1 MNVPSKHVNQGE
13 EEMSKKVLTV
23 ISFLLI
29 ATLVLAACA
38 PTAAPETPAPAEPAQ
53 LPTQPPGAEPAQPT
67 QPPAAEPTQ
76 PPAQPAPDETVITV
90 WSQWEGRYL
99 DAIQQVFRDYESQN
113 PGVRIVLEQPENVND
128 ALRVAIPAG
137 EGPDIIAWANDQIGT
152 QALAGNIAPLDDYGI
167 DMAFL
172 DNTYEPA
179 AVNGVVWQDMIW
191 GLPEAQE
198 GIALV
203 YNRAAADEADFPS
216 DPLDFQDLLA
226 KAEAYYQENNAYL
239 FCNQALGGQDAYH
252 VAPIYFGH
260 GVPEYVDDQ
269 GNAYLDTDEAL
280 AAGEFLVDLS
290 AVHPSETSHE
300 ICRTMLFEGQ
310 AAAWWTGPW
319 AIADL
324 EAEGI
329 DYGILPMGRPFAG
342 IKVLLLSQNAVD
354 RGNAET
360 AVDIMRYF
368 TGSEAAKQ
376 MSLANKTIPANT
388 QALNDPEVQAL
399 PTLAG
404 FGEALNLAV
413 PMANTPYAGAQWG
426 PVGDATLAI
435 WTGVQEPGQALA
447 DAQAAIDT
455 AIEGMR

>member
-1 MNVPSKHVNQGE
+1 
-13 EEMSKKVLTV
+13 
-23 ISFLLI
+23 
-29 ATLVLAACA
+29 
-38 PTAAPETPAPAEPAQ
+38 
-53 LPTQPPGAEPAQPT
+53 
-67 QPPAAEPTQ
+67 
-76 PPAQPAPDETVITV
+76 
-90 WSQWEGRYL
+90 
-99 DAIQQVFRDYESQN
+99 
-113 PGVRIVLEQPENVND
+113 LEQPENVND

-172 DNTYEPA
+172 DSTFEPA
-179 AVNGVVWQDMIW
+179 GVNGVVWQDMIW
-191 GLPEAQE
+191 GLPESQE

-203 YNRAAADEADFPS
+203 YNRAAADAADFPT
-216 DPLDFQDLLA
+216 DPLDFEELLA
-226 KAEAYYQENNAYL
+226 KAQSYYQENNAYL

-269 GNAYLDTDEAL
+269 GEVYLNTPEAR
-280 AAGEFLVDLS
+280 AAGEFLVQLRE
-290 AVHPSETSHE
+290 VHPSETSHE

-324 EAEGI
+324 EAEGV

-354 RGNAET
+354 RGNAEV
-360 AVDIMRYF
+360 AVDVMRFF
-368 TGSEAAKQ
+368 TSYESARN

-388 QALNDPEVQAL
+388 QALNDPEIQSL

-435 WTGVQEPGQALA
+435 WTGAQTPEQALV
-447 DAQAAIDT
+447 DAQT
-455 AIEGMR
+455 AVENAVEGMR

>member
-1 MNVPSKHVNQGE
+1 
-13 EEMSKKVLTV
+13 MSKKVLTV
-23 ISFLLI
+23 ISFLLV

-38 PTAAPETPAPAEPAQ
+38 PA
-53 LPTQPPGAEPAQPT
+53 AEPAQPT
-67 QPPAAEPTQ
+67 QPAQ
-76 PPAQPAPDETVITV
+76 PPAQPTDPTPPAQPPAQPPAGDETVIVV
-90 WSQWEGRYL
+90 WSQWEGTYL
-99 DAIQQVFRDYESQN
+99 NAIQQVFRDYESQN
-113 PGVRIVLEQPENVND
+113 PGVRIDLQQPENVND

-152 QALAGNIAPLDDYGI
+152 QALAGNIAPLGDYGI

-172 DNTYEPA
+172 ESTYEPA
-179 AVNGVVWQDMIW
+179 GVNGVVWQDQIW

-216 DPLDFQDLLA
+216 DPLDFEDLLA
-226 KAEAYYQENNAYL
+226 KAQAYYEENNAYL
-239 FCNQALGGQDAYH
+239 FCNQALGGEDAYH

-280 AAGEFLVDLS
+280 AAGQFLEALRPY
-290 AVHPSETSHE
+290 HPSETSHE

-310 AAAWWTGPW
+310 AAAWGTGPG

-324 EAEGI
+324 EAEGV

-354 RGNAET
+354 RGNAEV
-360 AVDIMRYF
+360 AVDVMRYF
-368 TGSEAAKQ
+368 TSHEAARD

-388 QALNDPEVQAL
+388 QALNDPEVQGL

-404 FGEALNLAV
+404 FGEALNLAI

-426 PVGDATLAI
+426 PVGAATLAI
-435 WTGVQEPGQALA
+435 WTGVQAPGQALQ
-447 DAQAAIDT
+447 DAQAAIEQ